1 MEEWRKIA
9 GFLGEFGGPIGREME
24 AWKGAGFLEKKEGVL
39 LWNLEEKIGG
49 FAGERSLELS
59 FLSGSQRLFS
69 LLPFFFSRRMKRRL
83 YQEEAACTRALEFK
97 FHRRHCS

>member
-9 GFLGEFGGPIGREME
+9 GFLGEFGGSIGREME

-49 FAGERSLELS
+49 FFWRM
-59 FLSGSQRLFS
+59 LSGIQFS
-69 LLPFFFSRRMKRRL
+69 LR
-83 YQEEAACTRALEFK
+83 
-97 FHRRHCS
+97 

>member
-69 LLPFFFSRRMKRRL
+69 LLPSL
-83 YQEEAACTRALEFK
+83 SLEG
-97 FHRRHCS
+97 